1 MFDQIIVAII
11 VVCLV
16 INIFTPRALHYISV
30 IGTVAHVLGF
40 FAVVITLLA
49 TTKEKN
55 SAKAVFATLTDE
67 TGYHNKGIAF
77 LIGLLP
83 TASGFTGMDTCARYS
98 EETAKP
104 HTDVPRAMFW
114 GVLTNAIIGLPF
126 VLAIAFCMGD
136 PSLLLKSKIAEH
148 SPFVQVC
155 SHPDIYTLADGK

>member
-1 MFDQIIVAII
+1 
-11 VVCLV
+11 
-16 INIFTPRALHYISV
+16 
-30 IGTVAHVLGF
+30 
-40 FAVVITLLA
+40 
-49 TTKEKN
+49 
-55 SAKAVFATLTDE
+55 VFATFTDD
-67 TGYHNKGIAF
+67 TGYNNRGIAF

-126 VLAIAFCMGD
+126 VLVIAFCMGD
-136 PSLLLKSKIAEH
+136 PALLLTSEIAAH

-155 SHPDIYTLADGK
+155 CPNDIYTLTDEK